1 MCHVYAS
8 VPPSA
13 YEPVTRSVR
22 LHGQVTS
29 IRLEAR
35 FWEILDGL
43 AASQGMSTPRFVM
56 ALYDEVLE
64 LRGEVGNFSSLLR
77 VVSTVHLDR
86 AANAAGPGAGPSSGS
101 GCGRDLRV
109 VAG

>member
-8 VPPSA
+8 VAPSA

-43 AASQGMSTPRFVM
+43 AASQWMSTPRFVTT
-56 ALYDEVLE
+56 LHDEVLE
-64 LRGEVGNFSSLLR
+64 LRGEVGNFTSLLR

-86 AANAAGPGAGPSSGS
+86 LAAAAGTGAGTGA
-101 GCGRDLRV
+101 GREPELRV

>member
-1 MCHVYAS
+1 MCRIYAS
-8 VPPSA
+8 IPLEA

-35 FWEILDGL
+35 FWEIIDTM
-43 AASQGMSTPRFVM
+43 AAAQGMSTPRFVTT
-56 ALYDEVLE
+56 LHDEVLE
-64 LRGEVGNFSSLLR
+64 LRGTVGNFTSLLR
-77 VVSTVHLDR
+77 VVCTVHL
-86 AANAAGPGAGPSSGS
+86 AAGADAASE
-101 GCGRDLRV
+101 LV

>member
-1 MCHVYAS
+1 MCQIYAS
-8 VPPSA
+8 VPPEA

-35 FWEILDGL
+35 FWEILDGM
-43 AASQGMSTPRFVM
+43 AARQEMTTPRFVTT
-56 ALYDEVLE
+56 LYDEVLE
-64 LRGEVGNFSSLLR
+64 LRGEVGNFTSLLR
-77 VVSTVHLDR
+77 VVCTVHLDR
-86 AANAAGPGAGPSSGS
+86 TASTVEPP
-101 GCGRDLRV
+101 DLRV